1 MAVKKVKSGGAELFW
16 RREQGWDKL
25 ARGEEKKLERYCAEY
40 IGFLSSAKTERLVHD
55 HLLELALKA
64 GFRDLVQVNAE
75 GVKLKPG
82 DQVYRSYGGKTI
94 MLMRV
99 GKKPLSEGL
108 NLVGAHS
115 DCPRLD
121 AKPNPLYQDDD
132 LLLLDTHYYGG
143 IRKYQWVTI
152 PLAIYG
158 VIIKKNGEKVQ
169 VAIGDQPQDP
179 VFVITDLL
187 PHLEMEGEKKTLAS
201 GIPGEALNVLLGSRA
216 AEDKEDDK
224 EAKEAKDKVKLRVLR
239 LLQERYG
246 IEEEDLFS
254 SELEIVP
261 AGPARELGLDRSMIL
276 GYGHDDRVCAYAGAR
291 ALLDSE
297 AVPQRSQVALVCDK
311 EEIGSYGATGMD
323 SSFLE
328 NTVAE
333 LFEACGAYCGLNLR
347 RALERSKM
355 LSADVASLHDPGF
368 PSVSSPNNMSR
379 INCGLALTK
388 YTGSR
393 GKSGASDASAEF
405 VAQVRKIFNDKQV
418 HWQSCELGKVDVGGG
433 GTIAHLMARHG
444 MDVIDCGVGLL
455 SMHAPWEVAGKLD
468 TYMAYKGYKAFLESD
483 F

>member
-1 MAVKKVKSGGAELFW
+1 MADKKVKSDGAELFW

-40 IGFLSSAKTERLVHD
+40 IGFLSKAKTERLVHD
-55 HLLELALKA
+55 YMLDLAQKA
-64 GFRDLVQVNAE
+64 GFQNLEQVNAE
-75 GVKLKPG
+75 GKKLKPG

-99 GKKPLSEGL
+99 GKKSLSTGL

-121 AKPNPLYQDDD
+121 AKPSPIYQDDD
-132 LLLLDTHYYGG
+132 LVLLDTHYYGG
-143 IRKYQWVTI
+143 IRKYQWVAI

-169 VAIGDQPQDP
+169 VAIGDDAQDP

-187 PHLEMEGEKKTLAS
+187 PHLEMEGDKKTLAT
-201 GIPGEALNVLLGSRA
+201 GIPGEALNVLLGSRPA
-216 AEDKEDDK
+216 DSKKGEKEV
-224 EAKEAKDKVKLRVLR
+224 KDRGKLRILN
-239 LLQERYG
+239 LLKERYD
-246 IEEEDLFS
+246 IEEEDFFS

-276 GYGHDDRVCAYAGAR
+276 GYGHDDRICAYAA
-291 ALLDSE
+291 AKAILDCKV
-297 AVPQRSQVALVCDK
+297 VPERSQVTLICDK

-347 RALERSKM
+347 RSLERSKM
-355 LSADVASLHDPGF
+355 ISADVSSLHDPDFAG
-368 PSVSSPNNMSR
+368 VSSPNNMAR

-393 GKSGASDASAEF
+393 GKSGASEASAEF
-405 VAQVRKIFNDKQV
+405 VAEVRKVFNDNKV
-418 HWQSCELGKVDVGGG
+418 HWQSSELGKVDVGGG
-433 GTIAHLMARHG
+433 GTIAHLMARYG

-468 TYMAYKGYKAFLESD
+468 TYMAYKGYKAFLEYD